1 MDFFEGAKL
10 QLPWFIIKSYETFPP
25 QISVIN
31 INIQS
36 EYNISSIFI
45 DPNLWIKKKQFVLN
59 FQNKILEIYF

>member
-1 MDFFEGAKL
+1 MDFFEDVKL
-10 QLPWFIIKSYETFPP
+10 QLPWFIIKSYEIFPP

-45 DPNLWIKKKQFVLN
+45 DPNLWIKKNTLS
-59 FQNKILEIYF
+59 

>member
-45 DPNLWIKKKQFVLN
+45 DPNLWMKKNTLP
-59 FQNKILEIYF
+59 